1 MIEKVF
7 LAEIV
12 RSESRLSAED
22 VWLDGLH
29 YAWFLFYSYRVIEFE
44 MCLEEECRVVPL
56 CTGTVT

>member
-7 LAEIV
+7 LAKIV

-22 VWLDGLH
+22 VWLDGLQ
-29 YAWFLFYSYRVIEFE
+29 YGWFLFYSYGVIEFE